1 MGEIRAGLFAARRV
15 FRADGGV
22 DAPFGGDVQT
32 EVMDV
37 ASHDVCTRQLTDP
50 RGELADDPH
59 ADDEQI
65 FADFRLQPT
74 DGVQRCHDQMDVGAL
89 FP

>member
-1 MGEIRAGLFAARRV
+1 M
-15 FRADGGV
+15 
-22 DAPFGGDVQT
+22 
-32 EVMDV
+32 V
-37 ASHDVCTRQLTDP
+37 ASMPHLAATSSDP
-50 RGELADDPH
+50 RGELADDSH

-65 FADFRLQPT
+65 FADFRLQPA